1 MRYHF
6 NFMNIH
12 EIKSAILQTIIYER
26 LKRNYAT

>member
-6 NFMNIH
+6 NFMNIY